1 LSRELG
7 NAGNGFDDLRPP
19 HEEEKKR
26 PSKAERQA
34 AILEAAHRSMM

>member
-19 HEEEKKR
+19 VEEEKKR
-26 PSKAERQA
+26 PSKSERQA